1 MEGTVVNMRELEAKM
16 KAQDD
21 YLQQKF
27 AEATSP
33 EKKMR
38 KLQQQIE
45 GRANEPNSYISPF
58 SPAQRAMLDTVS
70 SGGSNVLMDVG
81 RTLTTS
87 PFNLTRQQLPS

>member
-1 MEGTVVNMRELEAKM
+1 MRELEAKM

-38 KLQQQIE
+38 KLQQQME
-45 GRANEPNSYISPF
+45 GRSVEPTAHISPF
-58 SPAQRAMLDTVS
+58 SPAQRMMDTVS
-70 SGGSNVLMDVG
+70 SAGSNVLMDVG

-87 PFNLTRQQLPS
+87 PFNQTRQRMPTQQSQIAGP